1 MGTPF
6 QKTLHAQ
13 QVEPIAQL
21 KYAQQVGLVAHLK
34 WKKIFSFTHTPVGV
48 RIRTVTEGRNP
59 QISPGPS

>member
-13 QVEPIAQL
+13 QVEPMVQL
-21 KYAQQVGLVAHLK
+21 KYAQQVGPVAHLE
-34 WKKIFSFTHTPVGV
+34 WGEISSYTRAPVGV
-48 RIRTVTEGRNP
+48 RIWTVTKGRTS